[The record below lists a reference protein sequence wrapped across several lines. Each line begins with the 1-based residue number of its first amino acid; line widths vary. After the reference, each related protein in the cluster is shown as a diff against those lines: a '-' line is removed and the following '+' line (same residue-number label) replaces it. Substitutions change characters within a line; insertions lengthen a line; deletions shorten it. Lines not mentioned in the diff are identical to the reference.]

1 MVLDWTALTPNE
13 DETLVIKALLQYPDV
28 VDQAARN
35 FSPAVLA
42 NYTYELVKKYNG
54 FYQNNS
60 ILKAETEQSIVFR
73 LLLSK
78 KVGEVIKASMNCL
91 GIQVPNRM

>member
-1 MVLDWTALTPNE
+1 MDWTALTPNE
-13 DETLVIKALLQYPDV
+13 DETLVIKALLQFPDV
-28 VDQAARN
+28 VDQGARN